1 MKKICPYHKHEILKI
16 TQWLNEMS
24 SYGWKLDSW
33 GVFFCEFQEYDGER
47 FQYQLDMDNW
57 EDGPNEE
64 RRVQL
69 KELGWEYVETI
80 GGTRIHIYRSF
91 DRKASIPEH
100 AEFIEFNRKKFRFSL
115 LAGILGIL
123 LTLAAFLAVPI
134 SNMQFWLVELT
145 ENEKGS
151 IPLLLVIVVAL
162 VMKFFSDDWHNH
174 QLYKYLGKKASSITI
189 LETEVEPALD
199 KIQLPYG
206 MLHWSLL
213 AGALIFGLWVEYG
226 NSKTYIEPLF
236 AERYYEHVEYF
247 SKPLDE
253 DFNLD
258 GKYWMNV
265 SENVQ
270 DELFEQIMERYS
282 GYSNYYGYS
291 LFKKEKYD
299 THALWKITEQKD
311 ERFDKL
317 IVAEGRGEFLGDG
330 LIFVQMEDD
339 IVYLRYWE
347 ETEIETIL
355 EKVAEIEYR

>member
-24 SYGWKLDSW
+24 SY
-33 GVFFCEFQEYDGER
+33 
-47 FQYQLDMDNW
+47 
-57 EDGPNEE
+57 
-64 RRVQL
+64 
-69 KELGWEYVETI
+69 
-80 GGTRIHIYRSF
+80 
-91 DRKASIPEH
+91 
-100 AEFIEFNRKKFRFSL
+100 
-115 LAGILGIL
+115 
-123 LTLAAFLAVPI
+123 
-134 SNMQFWLVELT
+134 
-145 ENEKGS
+145 
-151 IPLLLVIVVAL
+151 
-162 VMKFFSDDWHNH
+162 
-174 QLYKYLGKKASSITI
+174 TI

-213 AGALIFGLWVEYG
+213 AGALIFVLWMEYG

-253 DFNLD
+253 EFNLD